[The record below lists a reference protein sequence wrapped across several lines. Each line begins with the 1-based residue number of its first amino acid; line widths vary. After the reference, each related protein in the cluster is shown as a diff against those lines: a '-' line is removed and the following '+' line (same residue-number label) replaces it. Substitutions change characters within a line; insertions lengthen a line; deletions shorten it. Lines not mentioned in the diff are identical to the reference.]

1 MGTGSVIYVY
11 ENCDEQ
17 IAAGIRQFSALKA
30 GYSTTSKRRSI
41 WPQLGACLDVAVAL
55 FALRFKDWPSSALFL
70 GANGISRLGSDWLA
84 AADGIVDQDYVH
96 GKRLVKHSR
105 REDLVPF
112 IETLA
117 SLRETIFAALSHAP
131 AHITVKGC
139 QFPKGGVR
147 LQTKSKGDDQYPFC
161 ELCWRYSEAAKNLGA
176 TERDSL
182 SLIEV
187 RERRNFESEAGV
199 RLGSLRFCSIHNP
212 ADAAPRYRADVGY
225 RGRFW
230 QAITRCKRRFVKA
243 NKLMLAEYDVATPPV
258 MAQVLGLHLEGFSVS
273 QIMAISSLP
282 YPAVTAAL
290 ANLNSTVYRSML
302 AAEKRFAIPGEKLTR
317 QAAYLLV
324 HEDVVGLMALE
335 SEAPGIATI
344 ALRDLIQDLFDRKL
358 STRTR
363 EIVRLNLSGA
373 ANADIAAQLGV
384 SRQVVHNALCRE
396 LAVAF
401 QDFLNL
407 TFEGRAACM
416 EPSMLS

>member
-1 MGTGSVIYVY
+1 MGTGSVIYIY

-17 IAAGIRQFSALKA
+17 IAAGIRQFSTLKA
-30 GYSTTSKRRSI
+30 GYSTTSKRQSI

-70 GANGISRLGSDWLA
+70 GANGISRLGLDWLA
-84 AADGIVDQDYVH
+84 AADGVVDQDYVH

-161 ELCWRYSEAAKNLGA
+161 ELCWRYSEAAKNLGSN
-176 TERDSL
+176 ERDSL

-199 RLGSLRFCSIHNP
+199 RPGSLRFCSIHNP
-212 ADAAPRYRADVGY
+212 ADAALRYRADVGY

-230 QAITRCKRRFVKA
+230 QAITRCKRRFIKA

-273 QIMAISSLP
+273 QIMAITSLP
-282 YPAVTAAL
+282 FPAVTAAL
-290 ANLNSTVYRSML
+290 ANLNSAVYRSML

-324 HEDVVGLMALE
+324 HEDVVGLIALE

-363 EIVRLNLSGA
+363 EIVRLSLSGA

-401 QDFLNL
+401 QGFMRMTSERGDI
-407 TFEGRAACM
+407 C
-416 EPSMLS
+416 S

>member
-1 MGTGSVIYVY
+1 MSSGSVIYIY

-17 IAAGIRQFSALKA
+17 IAAGIRQFSALKD

-41 WPQLGACLDVAVAL
+41 WPQLGACLDGAVAV
-55 FALRFKDWPSSALFL
+55 FASKFKDWPSSALFL
-70 GANGISRLGSDWLA
+70 EANGISRLGPAWLA
-84 AADGIVDQDYVH
+84 AADGVVDQDYVH

-117 SLRETIFAALSHAP
+117 SLRETIFAALGHAP
-131 AHITVKGC
+131 THITVKGY
-139 QFPKGGVR
+139 QGPKGGVR
-147 LQTKSKGDDQYPFC
+147 LQAKSKGDDHYPFC
-161 ELCWRYSEAAKNLGA
+161 ELCWRYSEAAKNLGF
-176 TERDSL
+176 TERSSL
-182 SLIEV
+182 SAIEV

-212 ADAAPRYRADVGY
+212 ADSAPRYRADVGY

-230 QAITRCKRRFVKA
+230 QAVTQCKRRFVKA

-273 QIMAISSLP
+273 QIMAITSLP

-290 ANLNSTVYRSML
+290 ANLNSAVYQSRL
-302 AAEKRFAIPGEKLTR
+302 AAEKRFAIPDQKLTR

-344 ALRDLIQDLFDRKL
+344 ALRDQIQDLFDRKL
-358 STRTR
+358 SARTR
-363 EIVRLNLSGA
+363 EIVRLNLSGM
-373 ANADIAAQLGV
+373 ANADIAARLGV
-384 SRQVVHNALCRE
+384 SRQAVHNALCRE
-396 LAVAF
+396 LAAAF
-401 QDFLNL
+401 QGFLSL
-407 TFEGRAACM
+407 TA
-416 EPSMLS
+416 

>member
-1 MGTGSVIYVY
+1 MDTGSVIYIY

-17 IAAGIRQFSALKA
+17 IAVGIRQFSTLKA

-41 WPQLGACLDVAVAL
+41 WPQLGACLDGAVAL

-70 GANGISRLGSDWLA
+70 GANGISRLGPAWLA
-84 AADGIVDQDYVH
+84 AADGVVDQDYVL

-139 QFPKGGVR
+139 QSPKGGVR
-147 LQTKSKGDDQYPFC
+147 LQTKSKGDGQYPFC
-161 ELCWRYSEAAKNLGA
+161 ELCWRYSEAAKKLGSN
-176 TERDSL
+176 ERDSL
-182 SLIEV
+182 STIQV

-199 RLGSLRFCSIHNP
+199 HVGSLRFCSIHNP

-258 MAQVLGLHLEGFSVS
+258 TAQVLGLHREGFSVS
-273 QIMAISSLP
+273 QIMAITSQP
-282 YPAVTAAL
+282 FPAVTAAL
-290 ANLNSTVYRSML
+290 ANLNSAVYRSML

-373 ANADIAAQLGV
+373 ANADIAVQLGV

-407 TFEGRAACM
+407 TFEGPAACM
-416 EPSMLS
+416 EPSILS